1 MGNMNDSQ
9 TRQLI
14 MRCSS
19 AERDLNDWC
28 KDVKLFLTSTTKRVK
43 ELQSAIKSLQG
54 LLSDMRNL
62 DGFEIATNI
71 HNCLELVNTAK
82 TLMEN
87 GKDTLKH
94 GFREIRQNILE
105 RDNCKNP
112 FETIVYCKES
122 RTFFFRTHYRPP
134 RTSNG
139 TAKIDFVQF
148 FF

>member
-1 MGNMNDSQ
+1 MNNSQ

-94 GFREIRQNILE
+94 GLE
-105 RDNCKNP
+105 KQDK
-112 FETIVYCKES
+112 TYSK
-122 RTFFFRTHYRPP
+122 
-134 RTSNG
+134 
-139 TAKIDFVQF
+139 
-148 FF
+148 